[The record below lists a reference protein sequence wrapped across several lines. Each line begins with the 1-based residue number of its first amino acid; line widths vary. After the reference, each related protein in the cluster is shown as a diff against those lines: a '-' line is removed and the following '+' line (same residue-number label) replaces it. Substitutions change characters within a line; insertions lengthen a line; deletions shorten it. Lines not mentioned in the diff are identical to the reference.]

1 MWLPDWIYE
10 VLPYLCVIAGLAKA
24 SWDFRHEQVII

>member
-10 VLPYLCVIAGLAKA
+10 LLPYLYVIAGLANA
-24 SWDFRHEQVII
+24 SWDFRQE